1 MGHGGEK
8 EQRRPASVYLAHVT
22 LPAGPLLALILG
34 TAQPSVPA
42 QAALEAA
49 LREAVAASCPGAKI
63 ALDGDLTRA
72 ARRYGQAVREGR
84 AQTGGTDLSFFA
96 SLEAADPAPFAG
108 VAVVEPPAEA
118 DRAVQDLFPRSCRFT
133 HAGVAATPLPGN
145 RAVVAVLT
153 SSRAVALA
161 ELPGRVAPG
170 ARVRVAGTLSSGLL
184 GPRLYVLGP
193 GGEVE
198 ERALALSR
206 VRAFSEDLVLR
217 GRGEHAVEVLAD
229 GPGGPQVL
237 ALRRIFAGI
246 EPPEGPPPAPKA
258 RQGLSGVEEAIGSLR
273 AARGLPRLTRDA
285 ALDAVAEKHSQAMA
299 RARTFAHVLPGDGNM
314 TDRLRQSGYAY
325 RSAGENIGLAP
336 DAVAAHEAVV
346 SSPAHLANLL
356 DPRHQRLGLG
366 AVRGTSPDGMPAV
379 YLTEVLA
386 APVLGSRDPAGE
398 VARVLAEE
406 RRKQRLPVLVRDES
420 LDAVALA
427 EVRALSLGGVSELRR
442 SGAAQRAMDANPAL
456 HSAAVDLVVGTAPE
470 EAKGSNNLRNA
481 GWTRVGVGA
490 LYASSKEY
498 GPGRLW
504 VLIVYGR

>member
-8 EQRRPASVYLAHVT
+8 DRRRPGSVYLACVT
-22 LPAGPLLALILG
+22 LPAGPLLALLLG

-42 QAALEAA
+42 QGALEAA

-63 ALDGDLTRA
+63 ALDADLTRA
-72 ARRYGQAVREGR
+72 AQRYGQAVREGR
-84 AQTGGTDLSFFA
+84 AQPGGADLAFFA
-96 SLEAADPAPFAG
+96 GLETADPAPFAG

-133 HAGVAATPLPGN
+133 HAGVAATALPGN
-145 RAVVAVLT
+145 RAVVAVLS
-153 SSRAVALA
+153 SSRAVALT

-170 ARVRVAGTLSSGLL
+170 ARVRVSGTLSPGLL
-184 GPRLYVLGP
+184 RPRLYALRP

-198 ERALALSR
+198 EKALALSR
-206 VRAFSEDLVLR
+206 GRDFAENLVLR

-237 ALRRIFAGI
+237 ALKRIFAGT
-246 EPPEGPPPAPKA
+246 EPPDAPPPAPKA
-258 RQGLSGVEEAIGSLR
+258 REGLTFVEEAIASLR

-285 ALDAVAEKHSQAMA
+285 ALDALAEKHSQAMA
-299 RARTFAHVLPGDGNM
+299 RSRTFAHVLPADGTM

-366 AVRGTSPDGMPAV
+366 AMRGTSPDGVPVV
-379 YLTEVLA
+379 YLTEILA

-406 RRKQRLPVLVRDES
+406 RRKHRLPVLVRDES
-420 LDAVALA
+420 LDAIALA
-427 EVRALSLGGVSELRR
+427 EVRALSLGGVPEIRR
-442 SGAAQRAMDANPAL
+442 SGAAQRALDTNPGL
-456 HSAAVDLVVGTAPE
+456 RSAAVDLVVGTAPE
-470 EAKGSNNLRNA
+470 EAKGSNNLRDA

-490 LYASSKEY
+490 LYASSREY

>member
-1 MGHGGEK
+1 
-8 EQRRPASVYLAHVT
+8 
-22 LPAGPLLALILG
+22 
-34 TAQPSVPA
+34 
-42 QAALEAA
+42 
-49 LREAVAASCPGAKI
+49 
-63 ALDGDLTRA
+63 
-72 ARRYGQAVREGR
+72 
-84 AQTGGTDLSFFA
+84 
-96 SLEAADPAPFAG
+96 
-108 VAVVEPPAEA
+108 VEPPAEA

-153 SSRAVALA
+153 SSRTVALA
-161 ELPGRVAPG
+161 KLPSRVAPG
-170 ARVRVAGTLSSGLL
+170 ARVRVAGTLPPGLL

-206 VRAFSEDLVLR
+206 GRDFAEDVVLR

-237 ALRRIFAGI
+237 ALRRIFAGT

-258 RQGLSGVEEAIGSLR
+258 RQGLGGVEEAIGSLR
-273 AARGLPRLTRDA
+273 ASRGLPRLARDA
-285 ALDAVAEKHSQAMA
+285 ALDAVAEKHSRAMA
-299 RARTFAHVLPGDGNM
+299 DARTFAHVLPADGTM
-314 TDRLRQSGYAY
+314 TDRLRRSGYAY

-366 AVRGTSPDGMPAV
+366 AVRGTSPDGVPVV

-406 RRKQRLPVLVRDES
+406 RRKQRLPVLVRDEL
-420 LDAVALA
+420 LDAIALA
-427 EVRALSLGGVSELRR
+427 EVRALSLGGGGVPELRR

-490 LYASSKEY
+490 LYASSKQY